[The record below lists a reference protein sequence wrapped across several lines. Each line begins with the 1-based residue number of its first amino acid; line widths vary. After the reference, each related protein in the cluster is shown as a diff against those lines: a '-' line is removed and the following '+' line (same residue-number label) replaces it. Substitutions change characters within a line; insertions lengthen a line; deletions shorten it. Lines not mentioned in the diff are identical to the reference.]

1 VGRSAP
7 PSSNTS
13 KRRPRRVAV
22 QIFLLVA
29 YIPFSLLSL
38 ARLPYLFFNAI
49 VREKK
54 KINHL
59 FSVSQEVV
67 TSRKRRLSVEN
78 EKTGEAIDTL

>member
-13 KRRPRRVAV
+13 KRRPRRDAV
-22 QIFLLVA
+22 QIFLLVS

-38 ARLPYLFFNAI
+38 ARLPYLFFSAI
-49 VREKK
+49 VREEK

-59 FSVSQEVV
+59 FFQVHRKLSQ
-67 TSRKRRLSVEN
+67 VEQ
-78 EKTGEAIDTL
+78 GF